1 MRIIAGDA
9 KGRTL
14 KAPVGN
20 ETRPTSDKVREALF
34 SILMREVPDSRV
46 LDLFGGTGAL
56 GLEAMSRGAES
67 CVICDVSAKAIMSIQ
82 DNVRAVMKD
91 RPGVTVIKADY
102 RTALN
107 SLMGKTFDLVFLD
120 PPYRMEE
127 AYAETAGFLAEHG
140 MIAED
145 GIIVAERSA
154 QTVLHW
160 PAGWKCRDTRTY
172 RDTCIEL
179 VVPEV
184 DQ

>member
-20 ETRPTSDKVREALF
+20 DTRPTSDKVREALF
-34 SILMREVPDSRV
+34 SILMREVPGSRV

-67 CVICDVSAKAIMSIQ
+67 CIICDVSVKAIMSIRE
-82 DNVRAVMKD
+82 NVAAVMKE

-107 SLMGKTFDLVFLD
+107 SLVGNKFDLVFLD
-120 PPYRMEE
+120 PPYRMNEV
-127 AYAETAGFLAEHG
+127 YAETAKFLAEHD
-140 MIAED
+140 MIADD

-154 QTVLHW
+154 QTVLQW
-160 PAGWKCRDTRTY
+160 PAGWRCRDTRTY

-184 DQ
+184 E